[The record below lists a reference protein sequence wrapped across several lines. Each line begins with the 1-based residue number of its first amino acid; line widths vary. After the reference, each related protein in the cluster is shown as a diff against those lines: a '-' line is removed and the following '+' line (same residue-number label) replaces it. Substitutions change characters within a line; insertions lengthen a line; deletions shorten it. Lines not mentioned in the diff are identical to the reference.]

1 MGPIEFGSNSALAL
15 GAAHVY
21 WDASSTFGRANL
33 DGNAIAPEFV
43 RTPGHDLAVSDAQIL
58 FSGFLASGTDIVYG
72 IGRANVDG
80 SGPDPLFISNLATPP
95 LGLALGP
102 GRIYWTTWDTDPPE
116 TRLTKRPPDRTER
129 HTLKFKFA
137 SDEPGTTFKCKLDG
151 KRFRPCSS
159 PGKVKRLDEG
169 NTASTCARSTPKATA
184 TPPPPKTSSRSSSDR
199 FHHARL
205 SRVGAGLSMLLSQIT
220 PLQNRVKG
228 LVSST

>member
-1 MGPIEFGSNSALAL
+1 MNATHIYWAWASGGVGPQSGFIGRANLDGTGVERDFIGPIEFGSNSALAL
-15 GAAHVY
+15 DAAHVY
-21 WDASSTFGRANL
+21 WGAGGSFGRADL

-43 RTPGHDLAVSDAQIL
+43 RAPGHDLAVSDAQIL

-169 NTASTCARSTPKATA
+169 KH
-184 TPPPPKTSSRSSSDR
+184 R
-199 FHHARL
+199 FHVRAFDAEGNRDP
-205 SRVGAGLSMLLSQIT
+205 T
-220 PLQNRVKG
+220 PAKDKFKIVL
-228 LVSST
+228 